1 MKDPLPRSYK
11 YALLCS
17 MHYALCTML
26 YALCSMD
33 YALLCS
39 MHYALFSI
47 HNALTLRRSQV
58 SRRLD
63 LLFAGGSK
71 LHYCHSKDHK
81 VASLETRGRYPRLS
95 TGICPRKLSPL
106 SRLFCDNI
114 LPQSSWWRVNQ
125 ALFIVVWVEDTQNT
139 PPRSYITNSQIQ
151 IHTPARTLQI
161 QGGGE
166 FIAPSGIENATAVF
180 CRILC

>member
-1 MKDPLPRSYK
+1 MQTMKKYWGAICQPSMKENFTRQLLSSQGSWLGLRRETCSYERPLI
-11 YALLCS
+11 ADLTN
-17 MHYALCTML
+17 MHCYALCTML

-33 YALLCS
+33 YALSCS

-81 VASLETRGRYPRLS
+81 VASLETRGRHPRLS

-114 LPQSSWWRVNQ
+114 LP
-125 ALFIVVWVEDTQNT
+125 
-139 PPRSYITNSQIQ
+139 
-151 IHTPARTLQI
+151 
-161 QGGGE
+161 
-166 FIAPSGIENATAVF
+166 
-180 CRILC
+180 